1 MRVSSLNVNH
11 GNDVMMGQFSF
22 LSSSHK
28 RDFPRTFTGN
38 GLQKLSMFL
47 VFKKKSAEIF
57 HRLNTLIN
65 HRNDF
70 KKVAVKPLACCSWFH
85 VKHFHVISMD
95 LKNCQRFV
103 SKKIHF
109 LHIFVF
115 IRDEENKIQ
124 Q

>member
-11 GNDVMMGQFSF
+11 GNDVMMAQFSF
-22 LSSSHK
+22 LSSSHHK

-47 VFKKKSAEIF
+47 VFKKKSVEIF

-70 KKVAVKPLACCSWFH
+70 KKVLNYSETTRLLLLVPRETFSR
-85 VKHFHVISMD
+85 HFD
-95 LKNCQRFV
+95 GP
-103 SKKIHF
+103 
-109 LHIFVF
+109 
-115 IRDEENKIQ
+115 
-124 Q
+124 

>member
-11 GNDVMMGQFSF
+11 GNDVMMAQFSF

-70 KKVAVKPLACCSWFH
+70 KKVLNSSETTRLLLLVPRETFSR
-85 VKHFHVISMD
+85 HFD
-95 LKNCQRFV
+95 GP
-103 SKKIHF
+103 
-109 LHIFVF
+109 
-115 IRDEENKIQ
+115 
-124 Q
+124 

>member
-1 MRVSSLNVNH
+1 MRVWSLNVNH
-11 GNDVMMGQFSF
+11 GNDVMMAQFSF

-28 RDFPRTFTGN
+28 RDFPRTFTEN
-38 GLQKLSMFL
+38 GLQKLSEFL
-47 VFKKKSAEIF
+47 VFKKKIGEIF

-70 KKVAVKPLACCSWFH
+70 KKVAVKPLACCSWCH

-95 LKNCQRFV
+95 LKNCQR
-103 SKKIHF
+103 SIS
-109 LHIFVF
+109 
-115 IRDEENKIQ
+115 DEENKIQ

>member
-47 VFKKKSAEIF
+47 VFKKKIGGNFPPS
-57 HRLNTLIN
+57 
-65 HRNDF
+65 
-70 KKVAVKPLACCSWFH
+70 
-85 VKHFHVISMD
+85 
-95 LKNCQRFV
+95 
-103 SKKIHF
+103 
-109 LHIFVF
+109 
-115 IRDEENKIQ
+115 
-124 Q
+124 